1 MKQFTY
7 LFNKFNLSYSR
18 DPPDGEGNP
27 ENKKRRFRLGG
38 RNDIGTMDISILK
51 KIGLSDKEIKVYLK
65 LLEYGAVSVRSLAEI
80 TELNRG
86 TTYDVLKK
94 LQELGL
100 ASFYHQDTKQKFVA
114 EDPEKIIKMLENEK
128 NKLEEA
134 RVKIHELIPE
144 LKSLQDKGGSRPV
157 TKFYEGK
164 EGVKFILDDVL
175 SLMSEEKE
183 KEYYV
188 YSAAGVR
195 EDVGAAYPDFSKK
208 RVKLGI
214 KALAISLGAGGETRG
229 LDERKWIAPKKD
241 AEKNMTYIIIYAG
254 KCAFI
259 SLDSNDSPVG
269 VIIENQMVYETQKA
283 IFLQLWEL
291 I

>member
-1 MKQFTY
+1 
-7 LFNKFNLSYSR
+7 
-18 DPPDGEGNP
+18 
-27 ENKKRRFRLGG
+27 
-38 RNDIGTMDISILK
+38 MDISILK

-65 LLEYGAVSVRSLAEI
+65 LLEYGAVSVRSLAEL

-86 TTYDVLKK
+86 TTYDILKK
-94 LQELGL
+94 LQEAGL
-100 ASFYHQDTKQKFVA
+100 VSYFHQDTKQRFVA
-114 EDPEKIIKMLENEK
+114 EDPEKIIKLLDNEK

-134 RVKIHELIPE
+134 REKIHDLIPE

-164 EGVKFILDDVL
+164 EGIRFILEDIL
-175 SLMSEEKE
+175 SRMNEEKE

-214 KALAISLGAGGETRG
+214 KTLAISLAEGGKTYG
-229 LDERKWIAPKKD
+229 LDERKWIAPQKN

-259 SLDSNDSPVG
+259 SLDSQGSPVG
-269 VIIENQMVYETQKA
+269 VMIENQMVYDTQRT
-283 IFLQLWEL
+283 IFLELWRL
-291 I
+291 ISQNKK

>member
-1 MKQFTY
+1 
-7 LFNKFNLSYSR
+7 
-18 DPPDGEGNP
+18 
-27 ENKKRRFRLGG
+27 
-38 RNDIGTMDISILK
+38 MDISILK
-51 KIGLSDKEIKVYLK
+51 KVGLSDKEVKVYLK
-65 LLEYGAVSVRSLAEI
+65 LLEYGAVSVRSLAEL

-86 TTYDVLKK
+86 TTYDILKK
-94 LQELGL
+94 LQESGL
-100 ASFYHQDTKQKFVA
+100 VSYFHQDTKQRFVA
-114 EDPEKIIKMLENEK
+114 EDPEKILKMVDSEK
-128 NKLEEA
+128 SKLEDA
-134 RVKIHELIPE
+134 RGKIEELIPE

-164 EGVKFILDDVL
+164 DGIRFILEDVL
-175 SLMSEEKE
+175 SKMSEEKE

-195 EDVGAAYPDFSKK
+195 EDVGAAFPDFSKK

-214 KALAISLGAGGETRG
+214 KVMAISLSEGGGTYG
-229 LDERKWIAPKKD
+229 LDERKWIAPKKG

-259 SLDSNDSPVG
+259 SLDNNDSPVG
-269 VIIENQMVYETQKA
+269 VIIENQMVFETQKA
-283 IFLQLWEL
+283 IFLQLWKL